1 MTTLQSDWESQPA
14 GRFQVRRWRPRAWIA
29 SLISRSRQEKDPA
42 PFSAEAWRLAGAL
55 GLTAALAGGL
65 WFGATD
71 LAAEARIALGTFGAA
86 VIFWIGTR
94 LDKTFIALAVL
105 VIGASL
111 GAGAEDAAVL
121 SSFGD
126 GLIALLLAAFV
137 LAAAITASG
146 LAARCSGL
154 LLRHARSLRQVVYGM
169 TAGMIALALVMPST
183 SGRAA
188 LLLPVFLAVAA
199 QIPNPRITRALALL
213 IPTVVLLSSAGSLIG
228 AGGNVLAAD
237 TILHLEGERIGY
249 LRWMLLGLPFALL
262 SCFGAA
268 WIILRVFLNA
278 EERRQSLDL
287 GAETEAMPRG
297 RLSPRERF
305 VLAVALALVLL
316 WCSEALHGLDN
327 ATVALLGA
335 LAVTA
340 PRFGILTF
348 KQAVK
353 GVDWNLLIFM
363 AACLQLGDA
372 LVHSG
377 GAAWVIEALFDGA
390 AGGGDSL
397 PTFLALAVG
406 LGLLSH
412 LVITSRTARVSIL
425 VPMVLP
431 LAAALGHNATAF
443 GFILAVATGYCLT
456 LPVSAKPLAM
466 MSEIDAPTFEP
477 RDLLKLSAILL
488 PFHVVLL
495 LVFSLWIWPSL
506 GLPLGSPV
514 TGGL

>member
-1 MTTLQSDWESQPA
+1 MTAIRSEWNAQDAGLRRAERRRQQVQAPDGRRPGAPEKAAWRTAASLGRIAVPA
-14 GRFQVRRWRPRAWIA
+14 GLAAALCAGLWLGTAD
-29 SLISRSRQEKDPA
+29 L
-42 PFSAEAWRLAGAL
+42 SAEG
-55 GLTAALAGGL
+55 
-65 WFGATD
+65 
-71 LAAEARIALGTFGAA
+71 RIALGTFGTA
-86 VIFWIGTR
+86 VIFWIGTK

-105 VIGASL
+105 VIGTAL
-111 GAGAEDAAVL
+111 GQGTSEAAIL

-126 GLIALLLAAFV
+126 GMIVLLLAAFV

-146 LAARCSGL
+146 LAARCGGL
-154 LLRHARSLRQVVYGM
+154 LLRRARSLRQVVYGM
-169 TAGMIALALVMPST
+169 TAGMIALALVMPAT

-199 QIPNPRITRALALL
+199 QIPNPRTIKALALL

-237 TILHLEGERIGY
+237 TILHLEGKRIGY
-249 LRWMLLGLPFALL
+249 LRWMMLGLPFALL

-268 WIILRVFLNA
+268 WVILRLFLNA
-278 EERRQSLDL
+278 EERRQGLDL
-287 GAETEAMPRG
+287 AAAPDDLPRG
-297 RLSPRERF
+297 RLSPREWF
-305 VLAVALALVLL
+305 VLAVAFALVLL
-316 WCSEALHGLDN
+316 WCSESLHGLDN

-340 PRFGILTF
+340 PRIGALTF

-353 GVDWNLLIFM
+353 GVDWNLLVFM

-377 GAAWVIEALFDGA
+377 GAAWVIEGLFDSA
-390 AGGGDSL
+390 SGGRDSL
-397 PTFLALAVG
+397 PAFMILVVG

-412 LVITSRTARVSIL
+412 LVVTSRTARVSIL

-431 LAAALGHNATAF
+431 LAAALGHDAAAF

-466 MSEIDAPTFEP
+466 MSEIDAPTFDA

-488 PFHVVLL
+488 PFHAFLL
-495 LVFSLWIWPSL
+495 LVFGLWIWPSL
-506 GLPLGSPV
+506 GLPA

>member
-1 MTTLQSDWESQPA
+1 MTVLETGWDLRNAEVQRADGGRQEVGPQGRSGPA
-14 GRFQVRRWRPRAWIA
+14 EPNKGPWRPSA
-29 SLISRSRQEKDPA
+29 SHRRLALATGLVAALCTGLWLGAADL
-42 PFSAEAWRLAGAL
+42 SAEG
-55 GLTAALAGGL
+55 
-65 WFGATD
+65 
-71 LAAEARIALGTFGAA
+71 RIALAAFGAA
-86 VIFWIGTR
+86 VIFWIGTK
-94 LDKTFIALAVL
+94 LDKTFVALAVL
-105 VIGASL
+105 VAGTAL
-111 GAGAEDAAVL
+111 GQDSSEADIL

-126 GLIALLLAAFV
+126 GMIALLLAAFV

-169 TAGMIALALVMPST
+169 TAGMIALALVMPAT

-199 QIPNPRITRALALL
+199 QIPNPRITKALALL

-249 LRWMLLGLPFALL
+249 LRWMMLGLPFAAL

-268 WIILRVFLNA
+268 WVILRVFLNA
-278 EERRQSLDL
+278 EERRQGLDL
-287 GAETEAMPRG
+287 AAAPDDLPRG
-297 RLSPRERF
+297 RLSPRECF
-305 VLAVALALVLL
+305 VLAVALSLVLL
-316 WCSEALHGLDN
+316 WCSESLHGLDN
-327 ATVALLGA
+327 ATIALLGA

-340 PRFGILTF
+340 PGLGILTL

-377 GAAWVIEALFDGA
+377 GAAWVIEGLFHSASGEQSA
-390 AGGGDSL
+390 TL
-397 PTFLALAVG
+397 TFVILAVG

-466 MSEIDAPTFEP
+466 MSEVDAPTFEP

-488 PFHVVLL
+488 PFHAVLL
-495 LVFSLWIWPSL
+495 LVFALWIWPSL
-506 GLPLGSPV
+506 GLPLS
-514 TGGL
+514 GGI

>member
-1 MTTLQSDWESQPA
+1 MTTPPSEWLAKAPVRGGQLDDGRVGPLPWIQGLRRRLGRAA
-14 GRFQVRRWRPRAWIA
+14 GDVRDRAA
-29 SLISRSRQEKDPA
+29 
-42 PFSAEAWRLAGAL
+42 AWRLVGAL
-55 GLTAALAGGL
+55 GLSAALAAGL
-65 WFGATD
+65 CFGAEE
-71 LAAEARIALGTFGAA
+71 LAAEARIALGSFGAA
-86 VIFWIGTR
+86 VIFWVGTG
-94 LDKTFIALAVL
+94 LDKTFIALAML
-105 VIGASL
+105 VIGAAL
-111 GAGAEDAAVL
+111 GAGGEETAILA
-121 SSFGD
+121 SFGD
-126 GLIALLLAAFV
+126 GMIALLLAAFV

-146 LAARCSGL
+146 LAARCTGL
-154 LLRHARSLRQVVYGM
+154 LLRTARSLRQLVYGL

-199 QIPNPRITRALALL
+199 QIPNPRITKALALL

-249 LRWMLLGLPFALL
+249 LRWMLLGLPFAVL

-278 EERRQSLDL
+278 EERRQRIDI
-287 GAETEAMPRG
+287 GAGPGALPHG
-297 RLSPRERF
+297 SLSPRECF
-305 VLAVALALVLL
+305 VLAVALSLVLL

-340 PRFGILTF
+340 PRFGALTF

-377 GAAWVIEALFDGA
+377 GAVWVIEGLFDRA
-390 AGGGDSL
+390 SGGQGSL
-397 PTFLALAVG
+397 PGFVLLVVG

-412 LVITSRTARVSIL
+412 LVVTSRTARVSIL
-425 VPMVLP
+425 VPMMLP
-431 LAAALGHNATAF
+431 LAAALGHNAAAF
-443 GFILAVATGYCLT
+443 GFMLAVATGYCLT

-466 MSEIDAPTFEP
+466 MSEIEPPTFEP

-488 PFHVVLL
+488 PFHLVLL
-495 LVFSLWIWPSL
+495 LVFALWIWPSL
-506 GLPLGSPV
+506 GLPV
-514 TGGL
+514 TGGP

>member
-1 MTTLQSDWESQPA
+1 MTTFHSDWDDH
-14 GRFQVRRWRPRAWIA
+14 RRRSPRA
-29 SLISRSRQEKDPA
+29 RSPGLGSSVVRENGLARATA
-42 PFSAEAWRLAGAL
+42 PGWRLAGAL
-55 GLTAALAGGL
+55 GLTAALAAGL
-65 WFGATD
+65 WFGAAD
-71 LAAEARIALGTFGAA
+71 LSAEGCIALGTFGAA
-86 VIFWIGTR
+86 VIFWVGTK

-105 VIGASL
+105 VIGAAL
-111 GAGAEDAAVL
+111 GAGPDEAGIL

-126 GLIALLLAAFV
+126 GMIALLLAAFV

-154 LLRHARSLRQVVYGM
+154 LLRHARSLRQAVYGM
-169 TAGMIALALVMPST
+169 TAGMIALALVMPAT

-199 QIPNPRITRALALL
+199 QIPNPRITKALALL

-268 WIILRVFLNA
+268 WVILRIFLNA
-278 EERRQSLDL
+278 EERRQGLDL
-287 GAETEAMPRG
+287 AAESAAMSRG
-297 RLSPRERF
+297 GLSPREWF
-305 VLAVALALVLL
+305 VLAVALGLVLL

-327 ATVALLGA
+327 ATVALFGA

-340 PRFGILTF
+340 PRVGVLTL

-377 GAAWVIEALFDGA
+377 GAAWVIEGLFQSA
-390 AGGGDSL
+390 SGDRGSL
-397 PTFLALAVG
+397 PTFVSLTIG

-412 LVITSRTARVSIL
+412 LVVTSRTARISIL

-431 LAAALGHNATAF
+431 LAAALGHNASAF
-443 GFILAVATGYCLT
+443 GFMLAVATGYCLT

-466 MSEIDAPTFEP
+466 MSELDAQTFEP
-477 RDLLKLSAILL
+477 RDLLKLSAVLL
-488 PFHVVLL
+488 PFHAVLL
-495 LVFSLWIWPSL
+495 LVFALWIWPSL
-506 GLPLGSPV
+506 GLPLS
-514 TGGL
+514 GGL